1 MREVHIRRTCASVYT
16 GTSKQ
21 TQDNQMAVC
30 VVDAVALFFYD
41 TDNRLLIGH
50 IFNYR
55 WDFSCRP
62 KKLFVQ
68 VDQKYRQRKQPLEW
82 ACKGIW
88 EVRAPCQAASF
99 QG

>member
-1 MREVHIRRTCASVYT
+1 MCEVHIRRTCASVYT

-21 TQDNQMAVC
+21 TQDNRIAVC
-30 VVDAVALFFYD
+30 VVDAVALFFHD

-55 WDFSCRP
+55 WDFFCRP
-62 KKLFVQ
+62 KKLFDQ
-68 VDQKYRQRKQPLEW
+68 VDTKVSTTKQPLEW
-82 ACKGIW
+82 AYKCIW
-88 EVRAPCQAASF
+88 EVRAPGQAASF

>member
-1 MREVHIRRTCASVYT
+1 MCEVHIRRTCASVYT

-21 TQDNQMAVC
+21 TQDNRMAVC

-55 WDFSCRP
+55 WDFFAGQKSCLT
-62 KKLFVQ
+62 KLT
-68 VDQKYRQRKQPLEW
+68 QKYRQRNSHSNGPIN
-82 ACKGIW
+82 AFG
-88 EVRAPCQAASF
+88 R
-99 QG
+99 